1 MELKDVVINRHSV
14 NNFDPSFVVTKE
26 DIDQIIELNKLAPSA
41 FNMEHARY
49 HVILDKDLKE
59 KFYNEV
65 CNQDKVLASS
75 ATILVVGDK
84 RPHLKAKDRLSDK
97 MYELIDS
104 SYSEE
109 VYAKEDAIRNA
120 SLSAMQFMLIAKDL
134 GFDTCPMTGFDFD
147 KAKEFFNLDEEE
159 IVLLIT
165 LGKEDVNKKKERG
178 YRSNTNDL
186 VKYY

>member
-14 NNFDPSFVVTKE
+14 ANFDPSFVVTKE

-41 FNMEHARY
+41 FNMEHAKY
-49 HVILDKDLKE
+49 YVILDKEVKE
-59 KFYNEV
+59 KFYSEV
-65 CNQDKVLASS
+65 CNQYKVLTSS
-75 ATILVVGDK
+75 AVILVTGDK

-97 MYELIDS
+97 MYELIDK

-147 KAKEFFNLDEEE
+147 KAKDFFKLDEEV
-159 IVLLIT
+159 VLLIT
-165 LGKEDVNKKKERG
+165 LGKEDQDKKKERG

-186 VKYY
+186 VKYC